1 METNK
6 QEGGL
11 PVILSGLALLLSVIC
26 LLAVCH
32 YCYPNVEQ
40 KAREVL
46 GGMENS
52 PARQAF
58 HTMAEGL
65 EAGEPVKQTLTETV
79 QVLFGK
85 TD

>member
-1 METNK
+1 MESNK
-6 QEGGL
+6 REGGL
-11 PVILSGLALLLSVIC
+11 PVFLSGLALLLSVVC

-32 YCYPNVEQ
+32 YCYPDVEQ

-46 GGMENS
+46 SGMEDS

-65 EAGEPVKQTLTETV
+65 EAGEPVKQTIAETV

-85 TD
+85 AD

>member
-1 METNK
+1 MEGNK
-6 QEGGL
+6 RESSL
-11 PVILSGLALLLSVIC
+11 PVFLSGLALLLSVVC

-32 YCYPNVEQ
+32 YCYPDAERTI
-40 KAREVL
+40 REVL
-46 GGMENS
+46 GGMKDG

-65 EAGEPVKQTLTETV
+65 EAGEPVKQTISETV

-85 TD
+85 AG

>member
-6 QEGGL
+6 REGGM

-26 LLAVCH
+26 LLLVCH
-32 YCYPNVEQ
+32 YCYPDVEQ

-46 GGMENS
+46 GGMKDNT
-52 PARQAF
+52 ARQAF
-58 HTMAEGL
+58 HIMAEGL
-65 EAGEPVKQTLTETV
+65 EEGESVKQTISETV

-85 TD
+85 ED